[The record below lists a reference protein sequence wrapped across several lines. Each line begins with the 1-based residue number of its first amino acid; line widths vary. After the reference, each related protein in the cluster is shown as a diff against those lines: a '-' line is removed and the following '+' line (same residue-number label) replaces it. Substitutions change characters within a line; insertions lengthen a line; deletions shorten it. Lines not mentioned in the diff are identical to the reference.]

1 VPSNAGVN
9 TLNRAHSIT
18 ADVEIPAS
26 GAEGVLLSHGGNDG
40 GFTLYMQGGK
50 LHYAYNYV
58 ADTQYHFESKEAV
71 PAGRHKLRY
80 EFEPSGKPDVAKGL
94 GAPGKGQLY
103 IDGTLVGQLDLAKTI
118 PICVG
123 LGGGITAGA
132 DPGSPV
138 AERYKPPFTFTGTI
152 HTVVVDVSGDL
163 IKDDEASMRMAM
175 ARQ

>member
-1 VPSNAGVN
+1 M
-9 TLNRAHSIT
+9 NRPYSIT
-18 ADVEIPAS
+18 VDVEIPAS

-40 GFTLYMQGGK
+40 GFSFYMQGGK

-94 GAPGKGQLY
+94 GRSRAKGSSTSM
-103 IDGTLVGQLDLAKTI
+103 GNSSAKLDLAKTI
-118 PICVG
+118 PLCIG
-123 LGGGITAGA
+123 LGGGVTAGA

-138 AERYKPPFTFTGTI
+138 TELYKPPFTFTGTI
-152 HTVVVDVSGDL
+152 HTAVIDVSGDL
-163 IKDDEASMRMAM
+163 IKDDEASR
-175 ARQ
+175 